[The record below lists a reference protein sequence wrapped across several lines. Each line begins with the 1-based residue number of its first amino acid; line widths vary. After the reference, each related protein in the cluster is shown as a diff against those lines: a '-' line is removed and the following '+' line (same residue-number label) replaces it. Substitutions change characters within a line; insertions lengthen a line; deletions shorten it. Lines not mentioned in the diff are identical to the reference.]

1 MLNYHVKCERRY
13 VTSVTDLKK
22 AFLTFEI
29 YIKIMAADL
38 FNLSNKKN
46 CSKIIMTTINLKLI
60 SLTKITIR

>member
-1 MLNYHVKCERRY
+1 MDNKKNSIFMLNYHVKCERRY

-38 FNLSNKKN
+38 FNLSNKK
-46 CSKIIMTTINLKLI
+46 TVVKL
-60 SLTKITIR
+60 L